1 VTQSVKDAKEVKN
14 MKAGEIYKA
23 EIGFEGERHCEQCP
37 LKGEEEYIKKVI
49 EGLELIE
56 TVIPSYKHARRKGL
70 TDDEAET
77 VVNWALEQAIIL
89 LEQLIGATDE

>member
-1 VTQSVKDAKEVKN
+1 MRNHPAQD
-14 MKAGEIYKA
+14 GR
-23 EIGFEGERHCEQCP
+23 IGIE
-37 LKGEEEYIKKVI
+37 KII

-56 TVIPSYKHARRKGL
+56 IVIPSYKHARRKGL

-89 LEQLIGATDE
+89 LEQIKEGKELCL

>member
-1 VTQSVKDAKEVKN
+1 MSD
-14 MKAGEIYKA
+14 
-23 EIGFEGERHCEQCP
+23 
-37 LKGEEEYIKKVI
+37 IKKVI

-56 TVIPSYKHARRKGL
+56 TVIPSYKHARRNGL

-77 VVNWALEQAIIL
+77 VVNWAVEQAIIL

>member
-1 VTQSVKDAKEVKN
+1 
-14 MKAGEIYKA
+14 M
-23 EIGFEGERHCEQCP
+23 ERPPIES
-37 LKGEEEYIKKVI
+37 II

-56 TVIPSYKHARRKGL
+56 AVIPSYKYARRKGL

-89 LEQLIGATDE
+89 LEQLIGAMYSKENTTEGGGASGNHSRAIRS

>member
-1 VTQSVKDAKEVKN
+1 
-14 MKAGEIYKA
+14 M
-23 EIGFEGERHCEQCP
+23 ERPPIES
-37 LKGEEEYIKKVI
+37 II

-56 TVIPSYKHARRKGL
+56 AVIPSYKHARRKGL

-89 LEQLIGATDE
+89 LEQLIGAMYSKENTAEGGGASGSLGKQL

>member
-1 VTQSVKDAKEVKN
+1 MPD
-14 MKAGEIYKA
+14 
-23 EIGFEGERHCEQCP
+23 
-37 LKGEEEYIKKVI
+37 IKKVI

-56 TVIPSYKHARRKGL
+56 AVIPSYKHARHKGL

-89 LEQLIGATDE
+89 LEQLRRDMYRR